1 MSNPT
6 REGRDDLWS
15 RSLISLLCMQ
25 ACTVV
30 NDNVF
35 RWLAVG
41 IGKRFVEPKYE
52 SAVLAAGALAFVV
65 PYLLLAAPAG
75 YLADRFAKRQVILV
89 CKFAEI
95 VLMVLGVFAIANR
108 SLVSLF
114 TILMLMG
121 AQAALFSPS
130 RLMSLPELLK
140 PSAIP
145 AANGLMGLTTVVASV
160 LGAVIGNWL
169 TDLTSPE
176 GPGGLKLSAMVLI
189 GVAAAGYAISW
200 LMRYVSAANPT
211 LGFPWNAPVQTV
223 RDLRELYRHAGL
235 FRVALGIAFFW
246 SLASLAQLNI
256 DRFAFD
262 SGAFQQSDV
271 APLLAALAAG
281 VGLGS
286 VLAGIWSQGRVE
298 LGIVPLGGLLIA
310 ICSMTLFL
318 VPGQLVEPAGATA
331 MASASRVAAGTG
343 GAIAA
348 GTTARAGVGGAAG
361 TGTGTGTGTGAE
373 SAANEP
379 SSANSLS
386 ASTDKAGET
395 RRGPADPP
403 HHGIYTRSYGLAVVL
418 LLLLGTGAGLFDVP
432 LEAYL
437 QHRSPAVSR
446 GSLLAASNFLTF
458 GGISLSS
465 LLFLAMRAPLR
476 ADGSALF
483 TARQIFLVCGVL
495 TIPVCVY
502 IVWRIPQASIR
513 FLVWLAS
520 LLVYRIRVHGRDNL
534 PPEGGAVIASNH
546 VSWLDGFLLM
556 MISSRPVRAIA
567 WVGSLENRWVR
578 ALADLHGV
586 IPIDPSKPKSVI
598 RALKTAREAVEQG
611 ELVAIFP
618 EGGITRTGLTQAF
631 KPGMLRIVEGT
642 KIPVV
647 PVYLD
652 GLWGSLFSFSDG
664 RFFRKRPKAWPYP
677 IDIHFGRPIDTPSDI
692 QQVRQAVLELGSQAV
707 AHRTRAMPIV
717 SRMFIRQAKQRLRGF
732 KIADSLGTEVSGGQ
746 TLMRALI
753 LRRLLRR
760 HVLASDEKMVGVLLP
775 PSAGGVIA
783 NAALALDRRVSV
795 NLNYTVSNDV
805 MNACLKLAGIRH
817 VLTTRKFLERFE
829 FQLDAEIVFL
839 EDLRDKVG
847 LMDKLATAVQ
857 TYALPAA
864 AVEASLGLGRVT
876 ADDPITVIFTSGST
890 GTPKGV
896 VLTYGNVGSNVE
908 AIQTVVRLS
917 KQDVLI
923 GILPFFHS
931 FGYTVTLWTVLGLDI
946 AGAYHFNPLDGKQ
959 VGKLVEKYRG
969 TVLLSTPTFLRT
981 YLRRCEKVEFQ
992 TLDVVVAG
1000 AEKLPVDL
1008 CEAFEQKFGV
1018 RPVEGYGTTELSP
1031 LVSVNIPPSR
1041 SLGSAQVD
1049 RKEGTVG
1056 RPIPGVTARITD
1068 PETGA
1073 IRPVGEAGMLWITG
1087 PNVMQGYLHRPDLTD
1102 AVIRDGWYMTGDI
1115 AVLDEDGFI
1124 KITGRESR
1132 FSKIGGEMVPHILVE
1147 EHLNKIIGVNE
1158 EEGLKAIVT
1167 AVPDPK
1173 KGERLV
1179 VIHTAIAPSP
1189 ETLQQ
1194 ALMAAGLPNIYIP
1207 SPDSYFQVDTLPI
1220 LGSGKLDLKAVRQLA
1235 LEKTAG

>member
-1 MSNPT
+1 MNIPS

-15 RSLISLLCMQ
+15 RSLISLLFMQ

-41 IGKRFVEPKYE
+41 IGKRFVEPQYE
-52 SAVLAAGALAFVV
+52 SAVLSAGALAFVV

-108 SLVSLF
+108 SLVALF
-114 TILMLMG
+114 TILVLMG

-140 PSAIP
+140 PSALP
-145 AANGLMGLTTVVASV
+145 SANGLMGLTTVVASV
-160 LGAVIGNWL
+160 VGAVIGNWL
-169 TDLTSPE
+169 TDLTSP
-176 GPGGLKLSAMVLI
+176 GRTGGLQLSASVLI
-189 GVAAAGYAISW
+189 GVAAVGYGVSW
-200 LMRYVSAANPT
+200 LMRFVSAANPT
-211 LGFPWNAPVQTV
+211 LKFPWNAPVQTV
-223 RDLRELYRHAGL
+223 RDLRELFRNAGL

-262 SGAFQQSDV
+262 SGALQQSDV
-271 APLLAALAAG
+271 APLLAALAVG

-286 VLAGIWSQGRVE
+286 VLAGIWSQGRIE

-310 ICSMTLFL
+310 VCSMALFL
-318 VPGQLVEPAGATA
+318 VPGQLVEPVRELAGVESSAEPKALAASTPAAGASVADAKSPTA
-331 MASASRVAAGTG
+331 TAGLNESSD
-343 GAIAA
+343 GA
-348 GTTARAGVGGAAG
+348 
-361 TGTGTGTGTGAE
+361 
-373 SAANEP
+373 
-379 SSANSLS
+379 
-386 ASTDKAGET
+386 DT
-395 RRGPADPP
+395 RSQPRS
-403 HHGIYTRSYGLAVVL
+403 GIYTRSYGVAVAL
-418 LLLLGTGAGLFDVP
+418 LLLLGIGAGLFDVP

-437 QHRSPAVSR
+437 QHRSPAASR

-476 ADGSALF
+476 ADGGALF

-513 FLVWLAS
+513 FFVWLAS
-520 LLVYRIRVHGRDNL
+520 LTVYRIRVHGRDNL
-534 PPEGGAVIASNH
+534 PAEGGAVLASNH
-546 VSWLDGFLLM
+546 ISWLDGFLLM

-586 IPIDPSKPKSVI
+586 IPIDPAKPKSIVK
-598 RALKTAREAVEQG
+598 ALKTAREAVEHG

-631 KPGMLRIVEGT
+631 RPGMLRIVEGT

-647 PVYLD
+647 PIYLD
-652 GLWGSLFSFSDG
+652 GLWGSLFSFSEG
-664 RFFRKRPKAWPYP
+664 RFFRKRPKCWPYP
-677 IDIHFGRPIDTPSDI
+677 IDIHFGKPIDTPSDI
-692 QQVRQAVLELGSQAV
+692 QQVRQAVLEVGSKAV

-717 SRMFIRQAKQRLRGF
+717 SRLFIRRSKQRKRGL

-775 PSAGGVIA
+775 PSTGGVIA

-805 MNACLKLAGIRH
+805 MNACIKLAGIRH

-829 FQLDAEIVFL
+829 FKLDAEIVFL

-847 LMDKLATAVQ
+847 LADKLVTGLQ
-857 TYALPAA
+857 TYALPARM
-864 AVEASLGLGRVT
+864 VEASLGLGSVKM
-876 ADDPITVIFTSGST
+876 DDPITIIFTSGST

-917 KQDVLI
+917 KEDVLI

-946 AGAYHFNPLDGKQ
+946 GGAYHFNPLDGKQ

-981 YLRRCEKVEFQ
+981 YLRRCEKEEFK

-1000 AEKLPVDL
+1000 AEKLPIDL

-1041 SLGSAQVD
+1041 SLGSDQVD

-1087 PNVMQGYLHRPDLTD
+1087 PNVMAGYLHRQDLTD

-1132 FSKIGGEMVPHILVE
+1132 FSKIGGEMVPHILIE
-1147 EHLNKIIGVNE
+1147 EQLNKIIGVNE

-1179 VIHTAIAPSP
+1179 VIHTAISQSP
-1189 ETLQQ
+1189 DALQQ

-1207 SPDSYFQVDTLPI
+1207 SPDSYFQVESLPI

>member
-1 MSNPT
+1 MNNPT
-6 REGRDDLWS
+6 REGRENLWS
-15 RSLISLLCMQ
+15 RSLISLLFMQ

-52 SAVLAAGALAFVV
+52 SAVLAAGALAFVI

-95 VLMVLGVFAIANR
+95 ILMVLGVFAIANR
-108 SLVSLF
+108 SLVALF
-114 TILMLMG
+114 TILVLMG

-160 LGAVIGNWL
+160 VGAVIGNWL

-176 GPGGLKLSAMVLI
+176 GPGGLRLSAAVLI
-189 GVAAAGYAISW
+189 GVAAAGYGVSW
-200 LMRYVSAANPT
+200 LMSFVAAANPS
-211 LGFPWNAPVQTV
+211 LAFPWNAPVQTV
-223 RDLRELYRHAGL
+223 RDLRELHRHEGL

-262 SGAFQQSDV
+262 SGALQQSDV

-310 ICSMTLFL
+310 ICAMALFL
-318 VPGQLVEPAGATA
+318 VPGQLVEPVRATNAASGERVATSESMATA
-331 MASASRVAAGTG
+331 ATDATNAEAADDVTDGVK
-343 GAIAA
+343 
-348 GTTARAGVGGAAG
+348 RAK
-361 TGTGTGTGTGAE
+361 
-373 SAANEP
+373 P
-379 SSANSLS
+379 S
-386 ASTDKAGET
+386 
-395 RRGPADPP
+395 
-403 HHGIYTRSYGLAVVL
+403 HGIYTRSYGLAVVL
-418 LLLLGTGAGLFDVP
+418 LLLLGVGAGLFDVP

-483 TARQIFLVCGVL
+483 TARQIFLLCGVM

-513 FLVWLAS
+513 FVVWLAS
-520 LLVYRIRVHGRDNL
+520 LLIYRIRVHGRDGL
-534 PPEGGAVIASNH
+534 PPEGGAVLASNH

-556 MISSRPVRAIA
+556 MTSSRPVRAIA

-586 IPIDPSKPKSVI
+586 IPIDPAKPKSIVK
-598 RALKTAREAVEQG
+598 ALKTAREAVEHG

-631 KPGMLRIVEGT
+631 RPGMLRIVEGT
-642 KIPVV
+642 QIPVV
-647 PVYLD
+647 PIYLD
-652 GLWGSLFSFSDG
+652 GLWGSLFSFSEG

-677 IDIHFGRPIDTPSDI
+677 IDIHFGQPIATPTDI
-692 QQVRQAVLELGSQAV
+692 QQVRQAVLELGSKAV
-707 AHRTRAMPIV
+707 AQRTRAMPIV
-717 SRMFIRQAKQRLRGF
+717 SRLFIRRAKQRKRGL
-732 KIADSLGTEVSGGQ
+732 KIADSLGAEVSGGQ

-760 HVLASDEKMVGVLLP
+760 HVLENGERMVGVLLP

-805 MNACLKLAGIRH
+805 MNACIKLAGIRH

-829 FQLDAEIVFL
+829 FKLDAEIVFL
-839 EDLRDKVG
+839 EDLREKVG
-847 LMDKLATAVQ
+847 LADKLVTGLQ
-857 TYALPAA
+857 TYVLPAA
-864 AVEASLGLGRVT
+864 AVEASLGLGSVKM
-876 ADDPITVIFTSGST
+876 DDPITIIFTSGST

-917 KQDVLI
+917 EQDVLI

-981 YLRRCEKVEFQ
+981 YLRRCDKEEFQ

-1000 AEKLPVDL
+1000 AEKLPIDL

-1041 SLGSAQVD
+1041 SLGSEQVD

-1056 RPIPGVTARITD
+1056 RPIPGVAARVTD

-1073 IRPVGEAGMLWITG
+1073 VRPIGEAGMLWIKG
-1087 PNVMQGYLHRPDLTD
+1087 PNVMQGYLNRPDLTD

-1167 AVPDPK
+1167 AVPDAK

-1179 VIHTAIAPSP
+1179 VIHTAISQSP
-1189 ETLQQ
+1189 DALQQ

-1207 SPDSYFQVDTLPI
+1207 SPDSYFQVESLPI

-1235 LEKTAG
+1235 LDKTAG

>member
-1 MSNPT
+1 MNNPT
-6 REGRDDLWS
+6 REGRENLWS
-15 RSLISLLCMQ
+15 RSLISLLFMQ

-52 SAVLAAGALAFVV
+52 SAVLAAGALAFVI

-95 VLMVLGVFAIANR
+95 ILMVLGVFAIANR
-108 SLVSLF
+108 SLVALF
-114 TILMLMG
+114 TILVLMG

-160 LGAVIGNWL
+160 VGAVIGNWL

-176 GPGGLKLSAMVLI
+176 GPGGLRLSAAVLI
-189 GVAAAGYAISW
+189 GVAAAGYGVSW
-200 LMRYVSAANPT
+200 LMSFVAAANPS
-211 LGFPWNAPVQTV
+211 LAFPWNAPVQTV
-223 RDLRELYRHAGL
+223 RDLRELHRHEGL

-262 SGAFQQSDV
+262 SGALQQSDV

-310 ICSMTLFL
+310 ICAMALFL
-318 VPGQLVEPAGATA
+318 VPGQLVEPVRATNAASGERVATSESMATA
-331 MASASRVAAGTG
+331 ATDATNAEAADDVTDGVK
-343 GAIAA
+343 
-348 GTTARAGVGGAAG
+348 RAK
-361 TGTGTGTGTGAE
+361 
-373 SAANEP
+373 P
-379 SSANSLS
+379 S
-386 ASTDKAGET
+386 
-395 RRGPADPP
+395 
-403 HHGIYTRSYGLAVVL
+403 HGIYTRSYGLAVVL
-418 LLLLGTGAGLFDVP
+418 LLLLGVGAGLFDVP

-483 TARQIFLVCGVL
+483 TARQIFLLCGVM

-513 FLVWLAS
+513 FVVWLAS
-520 LLVYRIRVHGRDNL
+520 LLIYRIRVHGRDGL
-534 PPEGGAVIASNH
+534 PPEGGAVLASNH

-556 MISSRPVRAIA
+556 MTSSRPVRAIA

-586 IPIDPSKPKSVI
+586 IPIDPAKPKSIVK
-598 RALKTAREAVEQG
+598 ALKTAREAVEHG

-631 KPGMLRIVEGT
+631 RPGMLRIVEGT
-642 KIPVV
+642 QIPVV
-647 PVYLD
+647 PIYLD
-652 GLWGSLFSFSDG
+652 GLWGSLFSFSEG

-677 IDIHFGRPIDTPSDI
+677 IDIHFGQPIATPTDI
-692 QQVRQAVLELGSQAV
+692 QQVRQAVLELGSKAV
-707 AHRTRAMPIV
+707 AQRTRAMPIV
-717 SRMFIRQAKQRLRGF
+717 SRLFIRRAKQRKRGL
-732 KIADSLGTEVSGGQ
+732 KIADSLGAEVSGGQ

-760 HVLASDEKMVGVLLP
+760 HVLESGERMVGVLLP

-805 MNACLKLAGIRH
+805 MNACIKLAGIRH

-829 FQLDAEIVFL
+829 FKLDAEIVFL
-839 EDLRDKVG
+839 EDLREKVG
-847 LMDKLATAVQ
+847 LADKLVTGLQ
-857 TYALPAA
+857 TYVLPAA
-864 AVEASLGLGRVT
+864 AVEASLGLGSVKM
-876 ADDPITVIFTSGST
+876 DDPITIIFTSGST

-917 KQDVLI
+917 EQDVLI

-981 YLRRCEKVEFQ
+981 YLRRCDKEEFQ

-1000 AEKLPVDL
+1000 AEKLPIDL

-1041 SLGSAQVD
+1041 SLGSEQVD

-1056 RPIPGVTARITD
+1056 RPIPGVAARVTD

-1073 IRPVGEAGMLWITG
+1073 VRPIGEAGMLWIKG
-1087 PNVMQGYLHRPDLTD
+1087 PNVMQGYLNRPDLTD

-1167 AVPDPK
+1167 AVPDAK

-1179 VIHTAIAPSP
+1179 VIHTAISQSP
-1189 ETLQQ
+1189 DALQQ

-1207 SPDSYFQVDTLPI
+1207 SPDSYFQVESLPI

-1235 LEKTAG
+1235 LDKTAG

>member
-1 MSNPT
+1 MSTPT

-15 RSLISLLCMQ
+15 PSLISLLCMQ

-52 SAVLAAGALAFVV
+52 SAVLSAGALAFVI

-75 YLADRFAKRQVILV
+75 YLADRFSKRQVILV

-95 VLMVLGVFAIANR
+95 VLMVLGVFAIANS

-114 TILMLMG
+114 TILVLMG

-145 AANGLMGLTTVVASV
+145 AANGLMGLTTVVSSV

-169 TDLTSPE
+169 TDLTSP
-176 GPGGLKLSAMVLI
+176 GGAGGLRLSASVLI
-189 GVAAAGYAISW
+189 GVAVAGYAVSW
-200 LMRYVSAANPT
+200 LMRYIPAAN
-211 LGFPWNAPVQTV
+211 LQLAFPWNAPVQTV

-262 SGAFQQSDV
+262 SGALQQSDV

-298 LGIVPLGGLLIA
+298 LGIVPLGGLLISV
-310 ICSMTLFL
+310 CSMSLFL
-318 VPGQLVEPAGATA
+318 VPGPLVQPVLDPAGGTA
-331 MASASRVAAGTG
+331 AMETGAAGAPDAQASAVSSSAESPAHSPAHSLAESPVATG
-343 GAIAA
+343 
-348 GTTARAGVGGAAG
+348 GGAARPVAPRQG
-361 TGTGTGTGTGAE
+361 
-373 SAANEP
+373 
-379 SSANSLS
+379 L
-386 ASTDKAGET
+386 
-395 RRGPADPP
+395 
-403 HHGIYTRSYGLAVVL
+403 YTRSYVVAVVL

-432 LEAYL
+432 LEAFL
-437 QHRSPAVSR
+437 QHRSPPLSR

-476 ADGSALF
+476 EEGAALF
-483 TARQIFLVCGVL
+483 TSRQIFLVCGLL
-495 TIPVCVY
+495 TIPVCGY

-513 FLVWLAS
+513 FVVWLAS
-520 LLVYRIRVHGRDNL
+520 LLLYRIRVHGRENL
-534 PPEGGAVIASNH
+534 PPEGGAVLASNH

-556 MISSRPVRAIA
+556 MMSSRPVRAIA

-586 IPIDPSKPKSVI
+586 IPIDPAKPKSVI
-598 RALKTAREAVEQG
+598 KALKTAREAVEQG

-618 EGGITRTGLTQAF
+618 EGGITRTGLTQSF
-631 KPGMLRIVEGT
+631 KPGMLRIVDGT
-642 KIPVV
+642 QIPVV

-652 GLWGSLFSFSDG
+652 GLWGSLFSFSEG
-664 RFFRKRPKAWPYP
+664 RFFRKRPKAWPFP

-717 SRMFIRQAKQRLRGF
+717 SRLFIRRAKQRLRGL

-760 HVLASDEKMVGVLLP
+760 HVLASGEQMVGVLLP

-805 MNACLKLAGIRH
+805 MNACIKLAGIRH

-829 FQLDAEIVFL
+829 FKLDAEIVFL

-847 LMDKLATAVQ
+847 LADKLVTGLQ

-864 AVEASLGLGRVT
+864 VVESSLGLGAVK

-917 KQDVLI
+917 RQDVLI

-931 FGYTVTLWTVLGLDI
+931 FGYTVTLWTVMGLDI
-946 AGAYHFNPLDGKQ
+946 SGAYHFNPLDGKQ

-981 YLRRCEKVEFQ
+981 YLRRCDKEEFQ

-1056 RPIPGVTARITD
+1056 RPIPGVTARVTD

-1073 IRPVGEAGMLWITG
+1073 VRPVGEPGMLWIKG
-1087 PNVMQGYLHRPDLTD
+1087 PNVMQGYLHRQDLTD

-1167 AVPDPK
+1167 AVPDAK

-1179 VIHTAIAPSP
+1179 VIHTAISQSP
-1189 ETLQQ
+1189 DVLQQ

-1207 SPDSYFQVDTLPI
+1207 APDSYFQVEALPI

>member
-1 MSNPT
+1 MNNPT
-6 REGRDDLWS
+6 REGRENLWS
-15 RSLISLLCMQ
+15 RSLISLLFMQ

-52 SAVLAAGALAFVV
+52 SAVLAAGALAFVI

-95 VLMVLGVFAIANR
+95 ILMVLGVFAIANR
-108 SLVSLF
+108 SLVALF
-114 TILMLMG
+114 TILVLMG

-160 LGAVIGNWL
+160 VGAVIGNWL

-176 GPGGLKLSAMVLI
+176 GPGGLRLSAAVLI
-189 GVAAAGYAISW
+189 GVAAAGYGVSW
-200 LMRYVSAANPT
+200 LMSFVAAANPS
-211 LGFPWNAPVQTV
+211 LAFPWNAPVQTV

-262 SGAFQQSDV
+262 SGALQQSDV

-310 ICSMTLFL
+310 VCSMALFL
-318 VPGQLVEPAGATA
+318 VPGQLVEPVRDTATKSSETVSTAMPVSTATPVSAATPVSTSTPVSTGASIANVARIRTSESIATA
-331 MASASRVAAGTG
+331 ANAAE
-343 GAIAA
+343 AA
-348 GTTARAGVGGAAG
+348 DVSMDGVKR
-361 TGTGTGTGTGAE
+361 TK
-373 SAANEP
+373 P
-379 SSANSLS
+379 S
-386 ASTDKAGET
+386 
-395 RRGPADPP
+395 
-403 HHGIYTRSYGLAVVL
+403 HGIYTRSYGLAVVL
-418 LLLLGTGAGLFDVP
+418 LLLLGVGAGLFDVP

-465 LLFLAMRAPLR
+465 LLFLAMRAPVR

-483 TARQIFLVCGVL
+483 TARQIFLVCGVM

-513 FLVWLAS
+513 FVVWLAS
-520 LLVYRIRVHGRDNL
+520 LLIYRIRVHGRDGL
-534 PPEGGAVIASNH
+534 PPEGGAVLASNH

-556 MISSRPVRAIA
+556 MTSSRPVRAIA

-586 IPIDPSKPKSVI
+586 IPIDPAKPKSIVK
-598 RALKTAREAVEQG
+598 ALKTAREAVEQG

-631 KPGMLRIVEGT
+631 RPGMLRIVEGT

-647 PVYLD
+647 PIYLD
-652 GLWGSLFSFSDG
+652 GLWGSLFSFSEG

-677 IDIHFGRPIDTPSDI
+677 IDIHFGQPIATPTDI

-707 AHRTRAMPIV
+707 AQRTRAMPIV
-717 SRMFIRQAKQRLRGF
+717 SRLFIRRAKQRKRGL
-732 KIADSLGTEVSGGQ
+732 KIADSLGAEVSGGQ

-760 HVLASDEKMVGVLLP
+760 HVLESGERMVGVLLP
-775 PSAGGVIA
+775 PSTGGVIA

-805 MNACLKLAGIRH
+805 MNACVKLAGIRH

-829 FQLDAEIVFL
+829 FKLDAEVVFL

-847 LMDKLATAVQ
+847 LVDKLVTGLQ
-857 TYALPAA
+857 TYVLPAA
-864 AVEASLGLGRVT
+864 AVEASLGLGAVKM
-876 ADDPITVIFTSGST
+876 DDPITIIFTSGST

-917 KQDVLI
+917 SQDVLI

-981 YLRRCEKVEFQ
+981 YLRRCDKEEFQ

-1000 AEKLPVDL
+1000 AEKLPIDL

-1041 SLGSAQVD
+1041 SLGSEQVD

-1056 RPIPGVTARITD
+1056 RPIPGVTARVTD

-1073 IRPVGEAGMLWITG
+1073 VRPVGEAGMLWIKG
-1087 PNVMQGYLHRPDLTD
+1087 PNVMQGYLNRSDLTD

-1167 AVPDPK
+1167 AVPDAK

-1179 VIHTAIAPSP
+1179 VIHTAIPQSP
-1189 ETLQQ
+1189 DALQQ

-1207 SPDSYFQVDTLPI
+1207 SPDSYFLVESLPI

-1235 LEKTAG
+1235 LDKTAG